1 MTIIFNELTEENLFL
16 YAAKHYKNPSF
27 TDIEEFYE
35 DLKRFKYIK
44 RLLNRYLDQGE
55 MAERLLLNH
64 LIVIFNSFG
73 IEAGLNI
80 LELKLD
86 KRHWPVI
93 KPFLVYLRYIKDNQY
108 TGIAMDQNVVRLLRK
123 I

>member
-1 MTIIFNELTEENLFL
+1 MMIFNQLTEENLFL
-16 YAAKHYKNPSF
+16 YAAKHYSNPQF

-44 RLLNRYLDQGE
+44 RLVNRYIENDEL
-55 MAERLLLNH
+55 AERLILNH
-64 LIVIFNSFG
+64 LIVVFNSFG

-86 KRHWPVI
+86 DKHWPVI
-93 KPFLVYLRYIKDNQY
+93 KPFLIFLKYIRNDQY
-108 TGIAMDQNVVRLLRK
+108 TGVVMDHKVVDALRK

>member
-1 MTIIFNELTEENLFL
+1 MKFDDVTESNLLL
-16 YAAKHYKNPSF
+16 YAAQNYHNPLVASSE
-27 TDIEEFYE
+27 DFYE

-44 RLLNRYLDQGE
+44 RLVNRYIENDEL
-55 MAERLLLNH
+55 AERLILNH
-64 LIVIFNSFG
+64 LIVVFNSFG

-86 KRHWPVI
+86 DKHWPVI
-93 KPFLVYLRYIKDNQY
+93 KPFLIFLRYIRNDQY
-108 TGIAMDQNVVRLLRK
+108 TGVVMDPYVVDELRK

>member
-1 MTIIFNELTEENLFL
+1 MMIFNELTEENLFL
-16 YAAKHYKNPSF
+16 YAAKHYSNPQF

-44 RLLNRYLDQGE
+44 RLVNRYIENDEL
-55 MAERLLLNH
+55 AERLILNH
-64 LIVIFNSFG
+64 LIVVFNSFG

-86 KRHWPVI
+86 DKHWPVI
-93 KPFLVYLRYIKDNQY
+93 KPFLIFLRYIRNDQY
-108 TGIAMDQNVVRLLRK
+108 TGVVMDPYVVDELRK

>member
-1 MTIIFNELTEENLFL
+1 MIFNELTEDNLFL
-16 YAAKHYKNPSF
+16 YAAKHYYNPQFS
-27 TDIEEFYE
+27 DIEEFYE

-44 RLLNRYLDQGE
+44 RLINRYLENDE
-55 MAERLLLNH
+55 LAERLILNH
-64 LIVIFNSFG
+64 LIVVFNSFG

-86 KRHWPVI
+86 DKHWPVI
-93 KPFLVYLRYIKDNQY
+93 KPFLIFLKHIRNDQY
-108 TGIAMDQNVVRLLRK
+108 TGIEMDQKVVEALRK